1 MLRAVCLF
9 CLCFLLLSAC
19 GGNSVST
26 GPTERERSF
35 FAMDT
40 YMSIRA
46 FGAEEAL
53 LARAEAAVTDLE
65 RRISVTDPD
74 SQIAALNREGTGTL
88 DAETAELL
96 RRALALCAE
105 TDGAL
110 DLSVYPVLRAWGF
123 TTGDYRVPA
132 PSELEALLTLVDF
145 RRVRLDDADAVS
157 LGLGMQI
164 DLGSVAKGYLGDKLC
179 ALLRDGGVEHAL
191 LDLGGNVQALGGKP
205 DGSAWRVGIRDPQGA
220 GLLGVVSVRDCAV
233 VTSGGYER
241 FFRDADGT
249 VYWHI
254 LDPASGMPAKNGLIS
269 VTVVGTEGLL
279 CDALS
284 TALFVMGA
292 ERAADYW
299 RAHGDFDLALVTED
313 GRLLLTP
320 GLAERFTPAEGLAY
334 RMETLAREDA
344 A

>member
-1 MLRAVCLF
+1 MRRAACLL
-9 CLCFLLLSAC
+9 CLGFLLLSGC
-19 GGNSVST
+19 GGNSAST
-26 GPTERERSF
+26 APTERERSF

-53 LARAEAAVTDLE
+53 LERAEAAVTDLE

-74 SQIAALNREGTGTL
+74 SQIAALNRDGTGTL

-96 RRALALCAE
+96 RRGLALCAE
-105 TDGAL
+105 TGGAL

-132 PSELEALLTLVDF
+132 PSELEALLTLVDH
-145 RRVRLDDADAVS
+145 RRVKLDEAGTVS
-157 LGLGMQI
+157 LDPGMQL
-164 DLGSVAKGYLGDKLC
+164 DLGSVAKGYVGDKLC
-179 ALLRDGGVEHAL
+179 ALLRTGGVNSAL

-241 FFRDADGT
+241 YFLDADGT

-254 LDPASGMPAKNGLIS
+254 LDPADGMPAKNGLIS

-284 TALFVMGA
+284 TALFVMGT

-299 RAHGDFDLALVTED
+299 RAHGNFELALVTED

-320 GLAERFTPAEGLAY
+320 GLAEGFTPAEGLNY
-334 RMETLAREDA
+334 RIETLEREGA

>member
-1 MLRAVCLF
+1 MRRTVWLVWLAL
-9 CLCFLLLSAC
+9 LLLSGC
-19 GGNSVST
+19 GGNAASAAP
-26 GPTERERSF
+26 GARERSF

-46 FGAEEAL
+46 GGATEAL
-53 LARAEAAVTDLE
+53 LARAEEAVLDLE
-65 RRISVTDPD
+65 RRISVTDGD
-74 SQIAALNREGTGTL
+74 SQIFALNRDGAGTL

-96 RRALALCAE
+96 RRGLALCAE

-132 PSELEALLTLVDF
+132 PAELADLLRLVDY
-145 RRVRLDDADAVS
+145 RRVRLDADGTAA
-157 LGLGMQI
+157 LDPGMQL

-179 ALLRDGGVEHAL
+179 ALLRDGGVESAL

-205 DGSAWRVGIRDPQGA
+205 DGSPWRVGIRDPQGE
-220 GLLGVVSVRDCAV
+220 GLLGVLAVRDCAV

-241 FFRDADGT
+241 CFTDGDGT

-254 LDPASGMPAKNGLIS
+254 LDPASGMPARSGLLS
-269 VTVVGTEGLL
+269 VTVVGQEGLR

-284 TALFVMGA
+284 TALFVMGP
-292 ERAADYW
+292 ERAAAFW
-299 RAHGDFDLALVTED
+299 RAHGGFELALVTED

-320 GLAERFTPAEGLAY
+320 GLAERFTPAEGLSL
-334 RMETLAREDA
+334 RVETLEREGA